1 MKTVLGILSLLI
13 MVSACDKEPI
23 NPNAGK
29 NVEFYRLDNDMVGPH
44 DMIINVDSATLN
56 DSVLI
61 GYDDII
67 SYNLKTYDFKV
78 SEDAM
83 ERLNSYEAFAV
94 TVYKEVVYTG
104 YFWTSISSRIVNTI
118 VIDLLFTEGNTLHV
132 QLGYPGL
139 MDGMTIPDMRNDPR
153 IIDVL
158 RRDKKLIE

>member
-1 MKTVLGILSLLI
+1 MKTVLGILSMLI
-13 MVSACDKEPI
+13 MISACDKESI

-29 NVEFYRLDNDMVGPH
+29 NVEFYLLDNDMTDIY
-44 DMIINVDSATLN
+44 DMAISPDIAILN

-78 SEDAM
+78 SGDVM

-94 TVYKEVVYTG
+94 TVDKEVIYTG

-118 VIDLLFTEGNTLHV
+118 VIDLVFTEENTLHV

-139 MDGMTIPDMRNDPR
+139 MDGMTIQDKRNDPR
-153 IIDVL
+153 ILDVL

>member
-1 MKTVLGILSLLI
+1 MKTVLGILSMLI

-29 NVEFYRLDNDMVGPH
+29 NVEFYLLDNDMTDIQ
-44 DMIINVDSATLN
+44 DMAISPDIATLN

-78 SEDAM
+78 SGDVM
-83 ERLNSYEAFAV
+83 ERLNSYAAFAV
-94 TVYKEVVYTG
+94 TVDKEVIYTG

-118 VIDLLFTEGNTLHV
+118 VIDLLFAEGNTLHV

-139 MDGMTIPDMRNDPR
+139 MDGMTIQDKRNDPR
-153 IIDVL
+153 ILDVL
-158 RRDKKLIE
+158 RQDKKLIE